1 MSFKSAIQKYPWKNL
16 QKQKIKTYCKK
27 FVACHKNL
35 IPDFNSAYQNYVR
48 IRVKI
53 IAINFLLACVIKT
66 TVFFS
71 ACLKTIFKVFLFI
84 HFKVNNIK

>member
-1 MSFKSAIQKYPWKNL
+1 MSFKSAIQKYSWKNL
-16 QKQKIKTYCKK
+16 QKQKINTYFKK

-53 IAINFLLACVIKT
+53 IAINFLLACVIIT
-66 TVFFS
+66 TVIFF
-71 ACLKTIFKVFLFI
+71 CVFKD
-84 HFKVNNIK
+84 NI